1 MKFVIF
7 CEKLNDGT
15 VKTYTP
21 EELAIFL
28 QQFRE
33 KDGEAVVKIR
43 PYIPE
48 EALVLNSKTGETR
61 IVRAV
66 DYCFGTVTLYNSD
79 KPDTVYRQKY
89 GYLPIKL
96 EEWDIDECIV
106 LSHEKMHELGFQFE
120 SESGRHKDLHRLEWE
135 EFFDSCF
142 G

>member
-21 EELAIFL
+21 EELALFL
-28 QQFRE
+28 QQFRA
-33 KDGEAVVKIR
+33 KDGEAVIKIR

-66 DYCFGTVTLYNSD
+66 DYCWGTVTLYNSD
-79 KPDTVYRQKY
+79 KPDTVYQQKY

-96 EEWDIDECIV
+96 EEWDIDEGDFDADFPFEREYSFDDYTQAILYLLKRPNT
-106 LSHEKMHELGFQFE
+106 LS
-120 SESGRHKDLHRLEWE
+120 
-135 EFFDSCF
+135 
-142 G
+142 

>member
-28 QQFRE
+28 QHFRE
-33 KDGEAVVKIR
+33 KDGEAVIKIR

-79 KPDTVYRQKY
+79 KPDTVYQQKY

-106 LSHEKMHELGFQFE
+106 LSHEKLQVLGFQFE
-120 SESGRHKDLHRLEWE
+120 NEMGRHKDLHRIAWE
-135 EFFDSCF
+135 EWFDSIF